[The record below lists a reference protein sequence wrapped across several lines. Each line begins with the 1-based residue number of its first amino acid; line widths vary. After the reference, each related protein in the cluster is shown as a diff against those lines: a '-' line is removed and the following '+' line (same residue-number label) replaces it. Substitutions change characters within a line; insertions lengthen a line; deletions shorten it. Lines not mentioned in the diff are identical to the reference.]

1 MPLLVTAAEM
11 RHIEADAVERG
22 QTWEGLMDRAGEA
35 VACHAIG
42 WLGAKTTQRVLV
54 LAGPGNNGGD
64 ALIVARHLHDH
75 GWPVRCFTWWR
86 NALPGDRLLAPLGV
100 RGIEVQA
107 LAATGPDAHLAK
119 ALAWCTVVVDGLL
132 GTGLQRDIESP
143 LADIIREVAGARV
156 PVVAIDVPTGIDSDT
171 GRVRGA
177 ALKASFTAATGL
189 LKYGHVLEPGKGLSG
204 KIAIG
209 EIGVS
214 QAASREAAQ
223 GTLLTDGDIKK
234 MLPERPKDANKGTFG
249 KAMVVSGSV
258 NYIGAAALATEG
270 AMRSGAGLV
279 TLACAGDLLPILA
292 VKLTECTF
300 LPLPSD
306 LGAIAQAAAEKLFA
320 ATKDYNA
327 LLVGCGLGK
336 EKETA
341 AFLRSLL
348 AKPEEITHPGMRPI
362 GFAARRAEPKNSE
375 QEKIALPPLVL
386 DGDALNL
393 LADWPEWAEHVP
405 AGSVL
410 TPHPGEMARLTGL
423 TVDEVQAD
431 RVGVAR
437 ENAAKWKQIVVLKGA
452 GTVVAEPGGQVYV
465 SPFSNPG
472 LATAGTGDVLA
483 GTIVGLL
490 AQGLAPLDA
499 ACAGVYLHGVA
510 GEIMLAEFGPVGG
523 LAGDLARLLP
533 QAQKA
538 LREGRDG

>member
-1 MPLLVTAAEM
+1 VTVLVTAAQM
-11 RHIEADAVERG
+11 RDIEADAVERG
-22 QTWEGLMDRAGEA
+22 QTWAGLMDRAGEA
-35 VACHAIG
+35 VARHAID
-42 WLGAKTTQRVLV
+42 WLGAETAQRVLV

-64 ALIVARHLHDH
+64 ALVVARHLHDH
-75 GWPVRCFTWWR
+75 GWPVRCLTWSR
-86 NALPGDRLLAPLGV
+86 KTLAGDRLLAPLQA
-100 RGIEVQA
+100 RGIEVKSI
-107 LAATGPDAHLAK
+107 LAGPNAGFGE

-132 GTGLQRDIESP
+132 GTGLQRDIAAP
-143 LADIIREVAGARV
+143 LADIIREVTASRV
-156 PVVAIDVPTGIDSDT
+156 PVVAIDVPTGIDSNT
-171 GRVRGA
+171 GRVLGT
-177 ALKASFTAATGL
+177 ALKARFTVATGL
-189 LKYGHVLEPGKGLSG
+189 LKYGHVMEPGKSMSG
-204 KIAIG
+204 KISIG

-214 QAASREAAQ
+214 QATSRQAAN

-234 MLPERPKDANKGTFG
+234 MLQDRPPDANKGTFG

-341 AFLRSLL
+341 SFLRSLL
-348 AKPEEITHPGMRPI
+348 SRPEEITHPGMRPI
-362 GFAARRAEPKNSE
+362 GFAARRAEPKSSE
-375 QEKIALPPLVL
+375 PEKFALPPLVL

-393 LADWPEWAEHVP
+393 LSDWPEWAEHVP

-431 RVGVAR
+431 RVGAAR

-452 GTVVAEPGGQVYV
+452 GTVIAEPGGQVYV
-465 SPFSNPG
+465 SPFSNPV

-490 AQGLAPLDA
+490 AQGLTPLDA

-510 GEIMLAEFGPVGG
+510 GEILLAEFGPVGG
-523 LAGDLARLLP
+523 LAGDLARLMP
-533 QAQKA
+533 QAHKA
-538 LREGRDG
+538 LREGRDD